1 MMEEIDLYFLH
12 NLYEFHL
19 RRERALSYIEPSN
32 LLLSLRSSI
41 VLLAATRFLDSS
53 IKMDEGEKLFS
64 LIMSNKKKI
73 DRLIRRIR
81 KSRSKKGIRTWYA
94 IIVRL
99 YDELEDANKKL
110 EDLANG

>member
-19 RRERALSYIEPSN
+19 RRERALSYVEPSN
-32 LLLSLRSSI
+32 LLLSIRSSI
-41 VLLAATRFLDSS
+41 VLLAATRYLETSM
-53 IKMDEGEKLFS
+53 KMDDGEKLFS
-64 LIMSNKKKI
+64 LVMNNKKKI
-73 DRLIRRIR
+73 DRLTKRIR
-81 KSRSKKGIRTWYA
+81 KSRSKKRIRTWYA

-99 YDELEDANKKL
+99 YDELEEANRKL